1 VYFLIFFS
9 FELEILELQS
19 AADYYNSDLN
29 PIQSGCCRP
38 PTESDQSF
46 LFLGDGSEDGKFAP
60 GTLCVLTQK
69 DKEVSNAL
77 KGAGIQP
84 SDAEILQEVAA
95 MSWTNMYR
103 PGRTCG
109 PDHLEVPRENTD
121 GWFLEGQDL

>member
-1 VYFLIFFS
+1 MTLAGFDGFRIH
-9 FELEILELQS
+9 
-19 AADYYNSDLN
+19 
-29 PIQSGCCRP
+29 R
-38 PTESDQSF
+38 SDQNF

-103 PGRTCG
+103 PG
-109 PDHLEVPRENTD
+109 
-121 GWFLEGQDL
+121 